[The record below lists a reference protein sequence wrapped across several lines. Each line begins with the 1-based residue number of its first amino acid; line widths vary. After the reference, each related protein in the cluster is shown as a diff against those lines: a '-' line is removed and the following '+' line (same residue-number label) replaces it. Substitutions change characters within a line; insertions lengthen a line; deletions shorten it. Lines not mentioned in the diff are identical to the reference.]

1 MPPQVL
7 RPYQQTALADMM
19 AAWRSGHRSVLAV
32 SPTGSGK
39 TTIFGDLTRALAAA
53 GKRVVILAHRRE
65 LIEQASTRL
74 REFGVQHGIVM
85 AGVQPTPYL
94 RVQVAS
100 IQTLVRRAAPPADL
114 VVIDE
119 AHLSTAQTYLKILD
133 SYPTARILG
142 VTATPWRLSGKP
154 LAGAYDACVVVST
167 PAELRGQGFLSDYVG
182 FSYLAPDVSKL
193 KTTAGDYNERDS
205 ADAMSEGVIVD
216 NIVEQ
221 WQAHASALSTAVFAV
236 TVEHSRQLAE
246 RFRAAGVAC
255 EHLDGGTAL
264 EQRRAILARVASGQ
278 TRVLCNVGIAV
289 EGLDIPRLKC
299 CVLARPTKSL
309 ARAIQMMG
317 RVRRPWNGVTARIH
331 DHAFVI
337 KAHGL
342 PDAERDYSLTATLEK
357 PPSLKTC
364 QKCRA
369 SYDTARCPACSH
381 ENEPDPS
388 ERVLQTVSGDEVE
401 QVGFTSSTE
410 TLEPPPRPVA
420 PAEIQWATCKPGRVF
435 RGPMIEQG
443 TEPLVAGGVRRF
455 YVVRDMKRDYKL
467 PGTALLNASIDRL
480 QVRIPD
486 TVEIEYKGRSR
497 PSDPRSAHLF
507 RVGVDD
513 DRQPLPD
520 PREELK
526 KEAIRLYGEGKATDT
541 VAEQLGVSSQTVYQ
555 WCKDAGVIRSRVAAQ
570 AIKNGTI

>member
-1 MPPQVL
+1 MPAQVL
-7 RPYQQTALADMM
+7 RPYQQNGLSQIMR
-19 AAWRSGHRSVLAV
+19 AWREGARSVLMNL
-32 SPTGSGK
+32 PTGGGK
-39 TTIFGDLTRALAAA
+39 TTIFGELTRALASV

-74 REFGVQHGIVM
+74 REFGVRHGVVM

-94 RVQVAS
+94 PVQVAS
-100 IQTLVRRAAPPADL
+100 IQTLVRRSASPADL
-114 VVIDE
+114 VIIDE
-119 AHLSTAQTYLKILD
+119 AHLSTAQTYLKILE

-154 LAGAYDACVVVST
+154 LAGAYDACIVVAT
-167 PAELRGQGFLSDYVG
+167 PAELRGQGFLSDYMG

-193 KTTAGDYNERDS
+193 KTTAGDYNERES

-221 WQAHASALSTAVFAV
+221 WQAHASTLSTVVFAV

-246 RFRAAGVAC
+246 RFRTAGVPC
-255 EHLDGGTAL
+255 EHLDGQASV
-264 EQRRAILARVASGQ
+264 EARRAILARVASGQ

-317 RVRRPWNGVTARIH
+317 RVRRPWNGVAARIH

-337 KAHGL
+337 KTHGL
-342 PDAERDYSLTATLEK
+342 PDSDRDYSLGSALEK

-369 SYDTARCPACSH
+369 LYLESRCPACSH
-381 ENEPDPS
+381 VNEPDPAG
-388 ERVLQTVSGDEVE
+388 ERIIQTVSGDELE
-401 QVGFTSSTE
+401 QVGFTSSTME
-410 TLEPPPRPVA
+410 LAPEAPRPA
-420 PAEIQWATCKPGRVF
+420 TPTEIQWAACKPGRVF
-435 RGPMIEQG
+435 RGPMIARG
-443 TEPLVAGGVRRF
+443 TEPIGDAQRRF
-455 YVVRDMKRDYKL
+455 YVVRDAKRDYKL
-467 PGTALLNASIDRL
+467 PGTALLDASIDRL
-480 QVRIPD
+480 QVQIPD
-486 TVEIEYKGRSR
+486 SVEIEYKGRSR
-497 PSDPRSAHLF
+497 PGDPRSAHRF

-513 DRQPLPD
+513 AL
-520 PREELK
+520 
-526 KEAIRLYGEGKATDT
+526 AT
-541 VAEQLGVSSQTVYQ
+541 
-555 WCKDAGVIRSRVAAQ
+555 
-570 AIKNGTI
+570 